1 MSTLLINGC
10 SFGHIWKPT
19 VNFVEQA
26 KCDDIKNISRL
37 GTSFQRTLR
46 TTIEWVAQ
54 NGNPSMVVIPITFAH
69 RWELPICD
77 DEKFGPIDGIWM
89 PLQANT
95 AIENAYPGSKFQLGS
110 EEDNIKKINDLYYG
124 LISNTVGYWDKMFT
138 EIISLCAFL
147 EQRKI
152 PYLMWDMC
160 NDFDEDLLIN
170 HSFVQK
176 AQLIKQNKKVINIFS
191 FCGNKYMWRLKER
204 NIGEPFNQH
213 WGSEEYKGLESY
225 ILQYIHNNE
234 ILQ

>member
-1 MSTLLINGC
+1 MNTLLINGC
-10 SFGHIWKPT
+10 SFGHIWEPT
-19 VNFVEQA
+19 ANFVEQT
-26 KCDDIKNISRL
+26 KCDEVKNISKP

-54 NGNPSMVVIPITFAH
+54 NGDPSMVVIPITFAH
-69 RWELPICD
+69 RWELPIYD
-77 DEKFGPIDGIWM
+77 NEKFGPIDGIWM
-89 PLQANT
+89 PLQTNT
-95 AIENAYPGSKFQLGS
+95 AMENDRYMKIQLGS
-110 EEDNIKKINDLYYG
+110 EKDNIKKIIDLYYG

-160 NDFDEDLLIN
+160 NDFDESLLLK

-176 AQLIKQNKKVINIFS
+176 SQLIKQNKKVINIFS

-213 WGSEEYKGLESY
+213 WGSEEYEGLESY
-225 ILQYIHNNE
+225 ILQYIHNNQ

>member
-1 MSTLLINGC
+1 MNTLFINGC

-19 VNFVEQA
+19 MNFVKQVN
-26 KCDDIKNISRL
+26 CDKFENISRP
-37 GTSFQRTLR
+37 GTGFQRTLR

-54 NGNPSMVVIPITFAH
+54 NGNPSMVVIPITFSH
-69 RWELPICD
+69 RWEMPVSLDNKVDPL
-77 DEKFGPIDGIWM
+77 DGIWI
-89 PLQANT
+89 PLQVNST
-95 AIENAYPGSKFQLGS
+95 MENDKYQKIDLGHNK
-110 EEDNIKKINDLYYG
+110 EKIKKINDLYHG
-124 LISNTVGYWDKMFT
+124 LIANTIGYWDKLFT

-147 EQRKI
+147 DQRKI

-160 NDFDEDLLIN
+160 NNFDESLLVD

-204 NIGEPFNQH
+204 DIGEPFNQH

-225 ILQYIHNNE
+225 ILQYVHDNQ
-234 ILQ
+234 IL